1 MNQMNTAERREIK
14 QRRTRRRTT
23 NHHTLVMKSQRKNL
37 DLCEKSFI

>member
-23 NHHTLVMKSQRKNL
+23 NHHN
-37 DLCEKSFI
+37 